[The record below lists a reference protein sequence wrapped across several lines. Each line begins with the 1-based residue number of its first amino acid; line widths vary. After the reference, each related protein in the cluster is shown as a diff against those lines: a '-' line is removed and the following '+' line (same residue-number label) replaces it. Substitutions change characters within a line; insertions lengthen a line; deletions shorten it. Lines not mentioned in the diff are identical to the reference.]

1 MTALALGLDLFDLT
15 PAQSAPP
22 AGKADKAEVAVAAAH
37 EVCDEMC
44 SDTMYSEIGT
54 DGMLLSVKDAL
65 SV

>member
-1 MTALALGLDLFDLT
+1 MLKAYAAPAS

-22 AGKADKAEVAVAAAH
+22 AGSADKAEVAVAAAH

-54 DGMLLSVKDAL
+54 DGMRAFCCYQ
-65 SV
+65 